1 MSRVS
6 VVLSAQGLF
15 HNAIV
20 LSASPRTTTLAAVA
34 AQRSALAEHFGWGGG
49 AESVTVES
57 LNKCSSAQLLEAQIQ
72 LNLRGTLV
80 VDGDADQDQKGGGGG
95 GGGEGAGGGGTAIAL
110 PLVIRLIVGNWDC
123 FSRGALNAETGQCPN
138 GECGGDDQHLCAAA

>member
-95 GGGEGAGGGGTAIAL
+95 GGGEGVEMTQPAYGGGAADPATATGGSDEMSTWFRG
-110 PLVIRLIVGNWDC
+110 PLIVGTC
-123 FSRGALNAETGQCPN
+123 VSIRI
-138 GECGGDDQHLCAAA
+138 

>member
-95 GGGEGAGGGGTAIAL
+95 GGEGVEMTQPAYGGGAADPAAAAAAAAGGSDEMSTWFRG
-110 PLVIRLIVGNWDC
+110 PLIVGTC
-123 FSRGALNAETGQCPN
+123 VSIRI
-138 GECGGDDQHLCAAA
+138 

>member
-95 GGGEGAGGGGTAIAL
+95 GEGVEMTQPAYGGGAADPAAAAAGGSGEMSTWFRG
-110 PLVIRLIVGNWDC
+110 PLIVGTC
-123 FSRGALNAETGQCPN
+123 VSIRI
-138 GECGGDDQHLCAAA
+138 

>member
-95 GGGEGAGGGGTAIAL
+95 GEGGEMTQPADGGGAADPAAAATGASGEMSTWFRG
-110 PLVIRLIVGNWDC
+110 PLIVGTC
-123 FSRGALNAETGQCPN
+123 VSIRI
-138 GECGGDDQHLCAAA
+138 

>member
-95 GGGEGAGGGGTAIAL
+95 GGEGVEMTQPAYGGGAADPAAAAAGGSGEMSTWFRG
-110 PLVIRLIVGNWDC
+110 PLIVGTC
-123 FSRGALNAETGQCPN
+123 VSIRI
-138 GECGGDDQHLCAAA
+138 